1 MNILEAQIKGL
12 DATFAAGQKAGEEMA
27 ERKYRARIRELKG
40 LLDLAADRLD
50 STIQITPQSSEE
62 DCAGFASQW
71 DYETSE
77 LVKMIRE
84 ALAAD
89 KESEGTK

>member
-1 MNILEAQIKGL
+1 MNDDLSEQL
-12 DATFAAGQKAGEEMA
+12 AAGEYFKRGQEMA

-77 LVKMIRE
+77 LVKMIRTSR
-84 ALAAD
+84 
-89 KESEGTK
+89 KS